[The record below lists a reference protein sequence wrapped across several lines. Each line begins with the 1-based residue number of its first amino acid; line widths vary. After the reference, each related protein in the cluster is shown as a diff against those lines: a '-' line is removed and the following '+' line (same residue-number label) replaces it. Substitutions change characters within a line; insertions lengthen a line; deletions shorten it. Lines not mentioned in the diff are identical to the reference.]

1 MSTPQLRAAS
11 EERVYRPLHG
21 GLVLV
26 VLLAYVA
33 AVVVGA
39 FRLEEPSLAYVLFA
53 AISLLAVILT
63 LCGFFV
69 VQPNTSKVIILLGNY
84 KGSVRREGFHWAHP
98 IAARHAISL
107 KAHNVASN
115 VIKVNDLAANP
126 IEIGA
131 VVVWQVRDTAQAKFD
146 VEDFRNYVDVQIE
159 TAVRQLASSHPYDD
173 NEILDDSTPSL
184 RGDSELVN
192 EKLRT
197 QLQQR
202 LDRAGIH
209 VIEARLSHLAY
220 APEIAAAMLQRQ
232 QATAIIA
239 ARKKIV
245 EGAVSMVED
254 ALAQLSAKQVVD
266 LDPERKATLVGNL
279 LIVLCGHEN
288 AQPIINTGTAYN

>member
-1 MSTPQLRAAS
+1 MVSLPSRQASHERA
-11 EERVYRPLHG
+11 YRPLPG
-21 GLVLV
+21 ALVLF
-26 VLLAYVA
+26 VLLAYVV

-39 FRLEEPSLAYVLFA
+39 FQLDEPSVPYVIFA
-53 AISLLAVILT
+53 ALSLLAVILI

-69 VQPNTSKVIILLGNY
+69 VQPNSSKVIILLGKY
-84 KGSVRREGFHWAHP
+84 KGTVRREGFHWAHP
-98 IAARHAISL
+98 IASRHAISL
-107 KAHNVASN
+107 KANNVASN

-131 VVVWQVRDTAQAKFD
+131 VVVWEVRDTAQAKFD
-146 VEDFRNYVDVQIE
+146 VEDYRNYVDVQIE

-173 NEILDDSTPSL
+173 NEIADDTTPSL
-184 RGDSELVN
+184 RGDSDLVN
-192 EKLRT
+192 DKLRN

-202 LDRAGIH
+202 LDRAGIA
-209 VIEARLSHLAY
+209 VVEARLSHLAY

-239 ARKKIV
+239 ARQKIV

-254 ALAQLSAKQVVD
+254 ALAQLSAKQIVE
-266 LDPERKATLVGNL
+266 LDAERKASLVGNL

-288 AQPIINTGTAYN
+288 AQPIINAGTMYN